1 MEKERWNEWNIH
13 IIRNDP
19 KGSQLLGLLRDGLY
33 NRVDT
38 YVDLTRA
45 SRIRLRKHD
54 EYFN

>member
-45 SRIRLRKHD
+45 SRVRLRKHD